1 VVLQKEKEGCIT
13 FKLPNEVLEVSGG
26 LRHEQRVDYGK
37 DSTFETQ
44 MTWSADSAIRVAPH
58 SRANA
63 ELCITEEEYSADFS
77 VEVRFSGRISA
88 MISTRN
94 NTGGYYKYMEGDL
107 ATIFAEAL
115 RTGGSG
121 ASSGQF
127 EVHEQTQ
134 TVRTVMTGK
143 CAFRYGIEQHVNVEQ
158 EKLPDSSSSIKPH
171 EPPPKYRPLFIS
183 NNAQ

>member
-1 VVLQKEKEGCIT
+1 MLSTNI
-13 FKLPNEVLEVSGG
+13 LSPNNS
-26 LRHEQRVDYGK
+26 
-37 DSTFETQ
+37 
-44 MTWSADSAIRVAPH
+44 IRF
-58 SRANA
+58 SLFR
-63 ELCITEEEYSADFS
+63 LCITEEEYSADFS
-77 VEVRFSGRISA
+77 IEVRFSGRISA
-88 MISTRN
+88 MISNRN

-121 ASSGQF
+121 ASPGQF

-158 EKLPDSSSSIKPH
+158 EKLPRSNSSASVRPN
-171 EPPPKYRPLFIS
+171 EPPPRYRPLFI
-183 NNAQ
+183 NNSPN